1 MAGALALRLW
11 GINFGLPAIYRP
23 DEDVVVG
30 RAMGILHGVIDP
42 HFTNWPHLYM
52 YVSAAW
58 LALTSPLFP
67 LFGPGAPY
75 LAVRLLDAA
84 LGTATVIVVYLLGR
98 RAYGAV
104 TGLVAAVLL
113 AVAFLPVRDS
123 HFATIDTPL
132 TFTCAV
138 GLLAALHLAETD
150 TTRPRVLGGI
160 LLGLA
165 ASVKYNGALLLASL
179 VAAQGFHLRPA
190 RRAVLG
196 LVLVGSLGVI
206 AFLLTSPF
214 LLIDVRAFASGIGY
228 IFHHLSSANQ
238 PEIGYLH
245 LPRLALWYGLEPP
258 VALLGVAGLAYAL
271 IRRTQADLILLAF
284 VLAYYALIGSGYSV
298 FVRYADPLLPPLL
311 VLAARALVA
320 ARQRLPNPA
329 LATLLAAAILL
340 IPAVAHDVSFDR
352 LIQQRDTRN
361 QAFDWLASNVPVN
374 GRVATLYFAGPAH
387 DQAMID
393 RGNQSHG
400 ATDPYVASFLQNRLQ
415 ARYSIHELEQ
425 SELQSDSLAGL
436 RADGVA
442 YVVYSPITPAGGC
455 APSLPLLRALE
466 NGATLR
472 ATFSPTDGRCTSAI
486 FDPID
491 GYYVPLSGY
500 HGWIRPGPTIQIFE
514 LTPPA
519 R

>member
-1 MAGALALRLW
+1 MGALALRLW
-11 GINFGLPAIYRP
+11 GINFGFPAIYRP

-52 YVSAAW
+52 YLSAAW
-58 LALTSPLFP
+58 LALTSPLFT
-67 LFGPGAPY
+67 LFGRGAPY

-84 LGTATVIVVYLLGR
+84 LGAATVIVVYRLGR
-98 RAYGAV
+98 RGYGELA
-104 TGLVAAVLL
+104 GLLAAVLL

-123 HFATIDTPL
+123 HFATIDIPL
-132 TFTCAV
+132 TLVCTT
-138 GLLAALHLAETD
+138 GLLVALQLAEKE
-150 TTRPRVLGGI
+150 TTGRRVLGGI

-165 ASVKYNGALLLASL
+165 ASVKYNGALLLAGL
-179 VAAQGFHLRPA
+179 TAAQGFHLRPA
-190 RRAVLG
+190 RRGVLS
-196 LVLVGSLGVI
+196 LLLIGSLGVV

-214 LLIDVRAFASGIGY
+214 LLIDLRAFASGLGY

-245 LPRLALWYGLEPP
+245 IPRLALWYGLEPP
-258 VALLGVAGLAYAL
+258 LALLGLAGLAYA
-271 IRRTQADLILLAF
+271 IVRRTQADIILLAF

-311 VLAARALVA
+311 ILGARALVT
-320 ARQRLPNPA
+320 ARQRLHQPA
-329 LATLLAAAILL
+329 LATLLAGAVLI
-340 IPAVAHDVSFDR
+340 IPAVIHDVSFDQ
-352 LIQQRDTRN
+352 LIQQPDTRS
-361 QAFDWLASNVPVN
+361 QAFDWLAANVPVD
-374 GRVATLYFAGPAH
+374 GRVAALYFAGPAH
-387 DQAMID
+387 DHAMID

-436 RADGVA
+436 RADGVT

-455 APSLPLLRALE
+455 APTLPLLRALE
-466 NGATLR
+466 SGATLR
-472 ATFSPTDGRCTSAI
+472 VSFSPTGGRCTRAV

-500 HGWIRPGPTIQIFE
+500 DGWIRPGPTIQIFE